1 MAKEFIVTAL
11 LPATPHEIYQA
22 WLSSDGHSKMT
33 GSSATISPDIGGEF
47 SAWDGYIMGRNLE
60 LEKDKR
66 IVQSWRTTEF
76 NADEPDSH
84 IEITLQAVGNQTKL
98 TLRHTELP
106 PHGGQYEQGW
116 VESYFDPMKDY
127 FASLSRARR

>member
-127 FASLSRARR
+127 FASISRATR

>member
-106 PHGGQYEQGW
+106 SHGGQYEQGW

-127 FASLSRARR
+127 FASLSRAKR

>member
-127 FASLSRARR
+127 FASISRAKR

>member
-22 WLSSDGHSKMT
+22 WLSSAGHSQMT
-33 GSSATISPDIGGEF
+33 GSTATISPDIGGEF

-66 IVQSWRTTEF
+66 ILQSWRTTEF
-76 NADEPDSH
+76 TPDEPDSH
-84 IEITLQAVGNQTKL
+84 VEITLQQVGNQTKL
-98 TLRHTELP
+98 TLHHTDLP